1 MTISAFDIYLVT
13 LADKIVDPAGCI
25 AGTALVF
32 SLFVVFTMLL
42 GCDTKEEIKKAKS
55 VLKLLCVIVVVCG
68 SLAVFIP
75 SSKTIAAMY
84 VLPAIVNNEHI
95 QNSTGNALEA
105 LENLTKEWLKD
116 TVKSKD
122 SNPTEEHI

>member
-1 MTISAFDIYLVT
+1 MTITAFDIYLVS
-13 LADKIVDPAGCI
+13 LADKIVDPAGWI
-25 AGTALVF
+25 TVATFVF
-32 SLFVVFTMLL
+32 SLFVVFIMLL
-42 GCDTKEEIKKAKS
+42 GCDAQEEIKKAKS

-122 SNPTEEHI
+122 ANNKEEHI